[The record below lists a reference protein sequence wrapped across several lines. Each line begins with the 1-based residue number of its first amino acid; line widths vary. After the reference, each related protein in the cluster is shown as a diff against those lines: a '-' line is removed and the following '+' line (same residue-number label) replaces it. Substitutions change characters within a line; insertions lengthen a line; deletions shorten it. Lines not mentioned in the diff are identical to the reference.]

1 MVEDVTQIKSGI
13 TTNVF
18 TSVKIGKNIKCA
30 KTDLR
35 KLPACLKACTQPA
48 RKDSR
53 HARNVRA
60 RNISCKQMIFEFP
73 LINNL
78 IFFLH
83 VFYLP
88 FILFKPFFIN
98 TKIIVH

>member
-18 TSVKIGKNIKCA
+18 ASVKIGKNIKCA

-35 KLPACLKACTQPA
+35 KLPACSKACTQPA

-53 HARNVRA
+53 HARNVSA
-60 RNISCKQMIFEFP
+60 HNISCK
-73 LINNL
+73 
-78 IFFLH
+78 
-83 VFYLP
+83 
-88 FILFKPFFIN
+88 K
-98 TKIIVH
+98 